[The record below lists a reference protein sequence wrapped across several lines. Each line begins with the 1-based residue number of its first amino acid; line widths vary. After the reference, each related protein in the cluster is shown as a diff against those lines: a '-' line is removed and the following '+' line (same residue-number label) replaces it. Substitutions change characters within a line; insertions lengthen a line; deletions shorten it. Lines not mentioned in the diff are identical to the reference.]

1 LTCFESSSKYRISSA
16 EKSNHVKRD
25 RPFNETDIKTSKIG
39 IINEKRKNEK
49 RKNLVQGDI
58 STGRCLIA
66 NCLLLIYNK
75 IVNNGEL
82 LRLEGIVKSFGA
94 VEVLRGLDLSVGR
107 GEFITLL
114 GPSGCGK
121 TTILR
126 IIAGLET
133 ADAGRVFMDGVDVTA
148 LEPDKRG
155 VNMVFQ
161 NYALFPHMNVEQ
173 NVGYSLKLRGLP
185 KAEIKQA
192 AVQAL
197 ALMRLEGF
205 EKRKPHEL
213 SGGQR
218 QRVAVARAIINKP
231 KALLLD
237 EPLGALDLQLR
248 RQLQVELK
256 RIQQQL
262 GISFIYITH
271 DQEEALAMSDR
282 VAVIRNGLFEQ
293 IGAAADVYKYPK
305 TAFVAK
311 FVGNANLIPHGE
323 QYLAVREESI
333 MLSPAGKDGQGIPAA
348 VTGRTFA
355 GGLLRI
361 SARLKDVERYGGAE
375 ICASVQGIESPFKTG
390 DEVLVR
396 WLPANVVT
404 VARE

>member
-1 LTCFESSSKYRISSA
+1 
-16 EKSNHVKRD
+16 
-25 RPFNETDIKTSKIG
+25 
-39 IINEKRKNEK
+39 
-49 RKNLVQGDI
+49 
-58 STGRCLIA
+58 
-66 NCLLLIYNK
+66 
-75 IVNNGEL
+75 VNNGEL
-82 LRLEGIVKSFGA
+82 LRLEGITKTFGT
-94 VEVLRGLDLSVGR
+94 VEVLRGLDLSVDR

-114 GPSGCGK
+114 GSSGCGK

-133 ADAGRVFMDGVDVTA
+133 ADAGRVFMDGIDATA
-148 LEPDKRG
+148 LEPDRRG

-161 NYALFPHMNVEQ
+161 NYALFPHMNVEH
-173 NVGYSLKLRGLP
+173 NIGYSLKLKGMP

-192 AVQAL
+192 VTETL
-197 ALMRLEGF
+197 ALVRLEGF

-282 VAVIRNGLFEQ
+282 VAVMRNGLFEQ
-293 IGAAADVYKYPK
+293 VGAAAEVYKYPK
-305 TAFVAK
+305 TAFVAQ
-311 FVGNANLIPHGE
+311 FVGNANLIPQGKDA
-323 QYLAVREESI
+323 YLAVREENI
-333 MLSPAGKDGQGIPAA
+333 IISPAGEKVEGISALI
-348 VTGRTFA
+348 TGKNFV

-361 SARLKDVERYGGAE
+361 SARLKDAERYGGGE
-375 ICASVQGIESPFKTG
+375 IYASVQGIESPFEAG
-390 DEVLVR
+390 DEVLVS
-396 WLPANVVT
+396 WLPANAVEVNGD
-404 VARE
+404 